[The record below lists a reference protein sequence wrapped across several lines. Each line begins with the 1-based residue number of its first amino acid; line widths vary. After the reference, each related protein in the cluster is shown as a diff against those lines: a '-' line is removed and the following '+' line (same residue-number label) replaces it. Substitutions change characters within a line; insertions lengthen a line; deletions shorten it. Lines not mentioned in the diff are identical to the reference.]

1 MKNFMFN
8 IPTQIVFGK
17 ETETQIGG
25 LVRARG
31 GKKVMILCGH
41 SQKDSPLLNRI
52 TVSLDEAGISHFCQ
66 ADVKPNPMLSDI
78 ERRID
83 TAIAEKADFILAVG
97 GGSVID
103 TAKAV
108 GVGAASPEI
117 PFEEFV
123 TKHLPIAKTLPVG
136 VVLTIAAAG
145 SETSMSCMITLDK
158 NELHTKGAIAGP
170 AIRPVFAVMNPEATY
185 TLPKFQL
192 ACGVA
197 DIMMHTMDRYFT
209 KVDGNELTDVL
220 AEGII
225 RVAAENGAR
234 AMQKERDYDS
244 LSEIMWCGSLSH
256 NGLTNLGRPMDFSVH
271 QLGNSFSGIY
281 PCATHGAVMAVL
293 WPVWARKVYQ
303 EDTAR
308 FARFARNVW
317 NVTELDD
324 DAAAL
329 AGIAAVQNY
338 FVQTLALPKSL
349 HALGVQATAADL
361 KEIAW
366 SITGNDTRKIGLF
379 KPLTAQDAFEI
390 FQCAYDAE

>member
-41 SQKDSPLLNRI
+41 SQKDSLLLNRI

-123 TKHLPIAKTLPVG
+123 TKHLPIARTLPVG

-281 PCATHGAVMAVL
+281 PCATHGAVMAIL
-293 WPVWARKVYQ
+293 WPVWAEYVYKT
-303 EDTAR
+303 DVAR
-308 FARFARNVW
+308 FAKYARNVW
-317 NVTELDD
+317 KVEDTDD
-324 DAAAL
+324 NDAAL
-329 AGIAAVQNY
+329 AGIGATKAFFTEKLNLPASLSA
-338 FVQTLALPKSL
+338 LASKR
-349 HALGVQATAADL
+349 L
-361 KEIAW
+361 KRI
-366 SITGNDTRKIGLF
+366 
-379 KPLTAQDAFEI
+379 
-390 FQCAYDAE
+390 